1 MEINQPAIFHGL
13 LPTMEF
19 PPISKLHHS
28 PLRKPTL
35 ADSVWAL
42 EVRRVDPNTFGILW
56 IHGQI
61 PGRCHGCHGCHG
73 QVRDQYGHVWSHYDL
88 EIPIMMGQIQVTSE
102 FRCFFLINAFSST
115 EYMKVIS
122 SRKSLGSRTLHVV
135 ANAVCATHGL
145 RPDLGKSIKDSN
157 LVLLPTRPE
166 KHLREHHCKE
176 VCCVV
181 ASSMKKTPETRVPTT
196 PGELFHRFLAAIGC
210 ITTSVTVEFSKIAS
224 ILSRNITDQTCVLFR
239 STLTWIGL
247 VTWCHW
253 FQAAVSGKFFTQPT
267 LFRATNFERSPPW
280 HVFRQCSWKLT
291 RFWHDILSGIY
302 LRSFSLT

>member
-1 MEINQPAIFHGL
+1 
-13 LPTMEF
+13 
-19 PPISKLHHS
+19 
-28 PLRKPTL
+28 
-35 ADSVWAL
+35 
-42 EVRRVDPNTFGILW
+42 
-56 IHGQI
+56 
-61 PGRCHGCHGCHG
+61 
-73 QVRDQYGHVWSHYDL
+73 
-88 EIPIMMGQIQVTSE
+88 
-102 FRCFFLINAFSST
+102 
-115 EYMKVIS
+115 MKVIS

-267 LFRATNFERSPPW
+267 LFRATHFERSPPW

-291 RFWHDILSGIY
+291 RLWHDILSGIY